1 MTVITKEAIFT
12 NQKVGCQIHRRY
24 LYEVIQGQIGEILE
38 EGIEKFETSRQKY
51 TPKNFGGKICS
62 NWHTQQIEKLLRLY
76 LFNQPI
82 INNLYHRKWLNLHLF
97 KQDG

>member
-51 TPKNFGGKICS
+51 TPKNFGGKYVQTDTLS
-62 NWHTQQIEKLLRLY
+62 KLKSYYYAYIY
-76 LFNQPI
+76 L
-82 INNLYHRKWLNLHLF
+82 INP
-97 KQDG
+97 